1 LIHIVDPRQK
11 RLFDPFEGVIPPAG
25 QRIIGSGW
33 QGVFRHVLL
42 ELMPVG
48 ELAENFSRELGAPTK
63 ELYSMAGLVFLA
75 DFFDWTAQEATE
87 AYIFRSDV
95 QYALNLEPGV
105 EVSSRTIERYQ
116 KLFRED
122 ELATQ
127 VFQDVTIGLAE
138 KLEIDITRQRL
149 DSTHVFSHMA
159 SFGRTKLMAVAIKRF
174 LTQVIRH
181 APEQF
186 AALPAEFRKRY
197 QPAESQL
204 FAGAKDAEARR
215 RCRQQAA
222 EDLFWI
228 IEHFADCPDMTARS
242 SYKALVTIFG
252 QQCELSEGKVVVK
265 AKTGGDC
272 VQNPSDPDAS
282 YDAHK
287 GQGYQVQLTETC
299 SPENEVQLIT
309 GTLPQSAA
317 ETDGAAVVPMLDQL
331 KESKLLPEEMLADT
345 LYCGDENVQ
354 AAEDRGVE
362 LVGPIPGR
370 EPASDPLAL
379 TLDDFAVDER
389 TGRVEACPQGHA
401 PLVVER
407 NEEMGATRLEMPAAA
422 CEGCPFRMSCPI
434 HQTRD
439 GRYELDFTDKD
450 RRLAGRRREQE
461 TPVFAERY
469 RMRSGIE
476 STNSGLKNRLG
487 LKRLRVRGRES
498 VFRVILHK
506 VAGWNLLRAAAS
518 MKLRAW
524 VSREV
529 AQTLKG
535 AESGPDGRL
544 RAFVLRLWDC
554 FQPVFRRAHDRSN
567 DPEGFC
573 AARAKTTDYS
583 HAAFCR

>member
-1 LIHIVDPRQK
+1 MIHIVDPRQG
-11 RLFDPFEGVIPPAG
+11 RLFDPFVGVIPPAG

-42 ELMPVG
+42 KLMPVG
-48 ELAENFSRELGAPTK
+48 ELAQHFSRELGAPTK
-63 ELYSMAGLVFLA
+63 ELYSMAGLVFMT
-75 DFFDWTAQEATE
+75 DFFDWTAQEAAE

-105 EVSSRTIERYQ
+105 EVSSRTVERYQ

-122 ELATQ
+122 ELAAQ
-127 VFQDVTIGLAE
+127 VFHDVTIGLAE
-138 KLEIDITRQRL
+138 KLELDISRQRL

-181 APEQF
+181 APERY
-186 AALPAEFRKRY
+186 AALPAEFCRRY
-197 QPAESQL
+197 EPAESQL
-204 FAGAKDAEARR
+204 FAGAKDAEARQR
-215 RCRQQAA
+215 SRQQAA
-222 EDLFWI
+222 EDLCWI
-228 IEHFADCPDMTARS
+228 IDHFANCPDMTARS
-242 SYKALVTIFG
+242 SYKALVTIFS

-272 VQNPSDPDAS
+272 VQNPSDPGAG

-287 GQGYQVQLTETC
+287 GKGYQVQIAETC

-309 GTLPQSAA
+309 GALPQGAA
-317 ETDGAAVVPMLDQL
+317 EHDGTAVVPMLDQL
-331 KESKLLPEEMLADT
+331 EDAKLLPEEMLADT
-345 LYCGDENVQ
+345 LYCGDENIQ
-354 AAEDRGVE
+354 TAEDRGVE

-370 EPASDPLAL
+370 EPTSDPGAL

-389 TGRVEACPQGHA
+389 TGRVEACPQGHT

-407 NEEMGATRLEMPAAA
+407 NEEAGTTRIEMAAAA
-422 CEGCPFRMSCPI
+422 CEGCPFRTSCPI
-434 HQTRD
+434 HKTRD
-439 GRYELDFTDKD
+439 GRFELDFTDKD
-450 RRLAGRRREQE
+450 HRMAGRRREQE

-487 LKRLRVRGRES
+487 LDRLRVRGRGS
-498 VFRVILHK
+498 VFRVILHR
-506 VAGWNLLRAAAS
+506 VAGWNVLRAAAS
-518 MKLRAW
+518 KKLRAW
-524 VSREV
+524 VTREV

-535 AESGPDGRL
+535 AESGPTGRL
-544 RAFVLRLWDC
+544 RAFVLKLRDG
-554 FQPVFRRAHDRSN
+554 FQVIFRSSHGCSDEVR
-567 DPEGFC
+567 GTW
-573 AARAKTTDYS
+573 AA
-583 HAAFCR
+583 